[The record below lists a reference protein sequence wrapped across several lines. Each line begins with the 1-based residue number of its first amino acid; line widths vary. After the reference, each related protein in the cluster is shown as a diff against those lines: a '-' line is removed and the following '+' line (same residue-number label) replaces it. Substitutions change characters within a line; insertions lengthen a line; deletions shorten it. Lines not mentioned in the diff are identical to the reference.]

1 MKHDIQIIDLIG
13 IVGRR
18 PGHDGNEQTL
28 ELNIVSLDGKRPSF
42 DLRWWSDSHPRYG
55 VILSEKSLAE
65 LGELISEYFGN
76 TYDDSE
82 T

>member
-18 PGHDGNEQTL
+18 QGRDGSEQTL
-28 ELNIVSLDGKRPSF
+28 ELNLVSIDGKRPTF
-42 DLRWWSDSHPRYG
+42 DLRWWDESQPRYG

-65 LGELISEYFGN
+65 LGTLIADYFGDE
-76 TYDDSE
+76 YDS
-82 T
+82 

>member
-18 PGHDGNEQTL
+18 PGRDGNEQTL
-28 ELNIVSLDGKRPSF
+28 ELNLVSVDGGRPSF
-42 DLRWWSDSHPRYG
+42 DLRRWSDANPRYG
-55 VILSEKSLAE
+55 VILTERSLAE
-65 LGELISEYFGN
+65 LGELINEYFGD
-76 TYDDSE
+76 TYDSQ